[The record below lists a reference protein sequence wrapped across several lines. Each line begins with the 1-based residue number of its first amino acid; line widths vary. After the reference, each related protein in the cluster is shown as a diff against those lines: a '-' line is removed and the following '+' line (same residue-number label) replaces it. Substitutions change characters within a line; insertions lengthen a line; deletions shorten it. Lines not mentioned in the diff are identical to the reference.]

1 LFFINPPFLQSM
13 KSRSFIIQFKR
24 SMVVRCWS
32 CQVTAKQIE
41 VFSPASIANLGPGFD
56 VFGIAL
62 DGLGDTLSV
71 ELVPE
76 PGVKVIMKGPEAES
90 IPSDPGSNS
99 AGAVLQYVLKNYD
112 SSRGFVIEV
121 EKGVPPGKGMG
132 SSGAS
137 AAGAAYAAIQLL
149 GLELSDSEAVR
160 LAAQGEAAVA
170 GSPHADNV
178 SASLLGGFVMVGDD
192 YDVVRLDPP
201 MFDIVVVV
209 PDVYYE
215 NKTRLARS
223 LLPEKVLLKNAVHN
237 VGSASR
243 MAAAIALGDAELFGR
258 SISDKLVEPR
268 RAEMIPGFWNV
279 KQAALDAGALGCSI
293 SGGGPSLFAV
303 GGDTARVGKAMAEAF
318 KEAGVASEIYQT
330 RPSRLGARTI

>member
-1 LFFINPPFLQSM
+1 
-13 KSRSFIIQFKR
+13 
-24 SMVVRCWS
+24 MVVRCWS
-32 CQVTAKQIE
+32 CQVSTKQIE

-62 DGLGDTLSV
+62 DGLGDSLKI
-71 ELVPE
+71 ELAPE
-76 PGVKVIMKGPEAES
+76 PGVKVIVKGPDAGS
-90 IPSDPGSNS
+90 ISTDPGSNS
-99 AGAVLQYVLKNYD
+99 AGAVLQYVLENYD
-112 SSRGFVIEV
+112 SSRGFVVEV
-121 EKGVPPGKGMG
+121 DKGVPPGKGMG

-137 AAGAAYAAIQLL
+137 AAGAAYAAMKLL
-149 GLELSDSEAVR
+149 KLELSDGEAVK

-178 SASLLGGFVMVGDD
+178 SASLLGGFVMVGAD
-192 YDVVRLDPP
+192 YDVVRLEPP

-209 PDVYYE
+209 PDVHYE

-243 MAAAIALGDAELFGR
+243 MAAAIAMGDADLFGR
-258 SISDKLVEPR
+258 SISDHLVEPR

-318 KEAGVASEIYQT
+318 EEAGVASEIYQT
-330 RPSRLGARTI
+330 RPSSLGARTI

>member
-1 LFFINPPFLQSM
+1 M
-13 KSRSFIIQFKR
+13 
-24 SMVVRCWS
+24 
-32 CQVTAKQIE
+32 TAKQIE

-62 DGLGDTLSV
+62 DGLGDSLKI
-71 ELVPE
+71 ELVQE
-76 PGVKVIMKGPEAES
+76 PGVRVIVKGPDAES
-90 IPSDPGSNS
+90 IPADPGSNS
-99 AGAVLQYVLKNYD
+99 AGAVLQHALKNYD
-112 SSRGFVIEV
+112 SSQGFAVEI

-149 GLELSDSEAVR
+149 GLELSEGEAVR

-178 SASLLGGFVMVGDD
+178 SASLLGGFVMVGAE
-192 YDVVRLDPP
+192 YDVIRLDPP

-209 PDVYYE
+209 PDIYIE
-215 NKTRLARS
+215 NKTRVARS

-243 MAAAIALGDAELFGR
+243 MAAAIAMGDAELFGR
-258 SISDKLVEPR
+258 SISDNLVEPR
-268 RAEMIPGFWNV
+268 RAKMIPDFWKV
-279 KQAALDAGALGCSI
+279 KQAALDAGALGSSI

-303 GGDTARVGKAMAEAF
+303 GGDAARVGKAMAEAF
-318 KEAGVASEIYQT
+318 EAAGVASDTYLT
-330 RPSRLGARTI
+330 RPSRLGARAI